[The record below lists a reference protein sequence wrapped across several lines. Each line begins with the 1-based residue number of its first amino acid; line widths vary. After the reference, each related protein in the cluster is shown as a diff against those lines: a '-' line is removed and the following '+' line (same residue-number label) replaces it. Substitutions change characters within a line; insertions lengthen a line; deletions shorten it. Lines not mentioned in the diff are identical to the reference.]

1 VIASRSCERFVYLC
15 PFINYQK
22 IRQLKVLVTGGAGF
36 IGSNICEKLLTR
48 TDIEL
53 VRVIDNLSTGFLSN
67 IQPFLKDSHF
77 EFIDGDIREYETC
90 QSAMKDIDVVL
101 HQAALGS
108 VPRSIQNPV
117 TSNDFNVNGT
127 LNIFFAAK
135 EEKVRKVVFASSSST
150 YGNNKD
156 LPKREELIGEPLSPY
171 AITKLVGEMY
181 AKVFSNLYDFR
192 FIGFR
197 YFNVF
202 GPNQSPTGP
211 YAAVIPLFFKEM
223 LAGRSPIINGN
234 GEQSRDFTYVENV
247 VDANIGA
254 IFNEDPNAWNQIYNV
269 ACGGK
274 TSLNELF
281 RHIAELTGFTGKP
294 VHGPDRKGDIRDSL
308 ADISKAV
315 SLLNY
320 HPRFTL
326 AEGLRKT
333 HKWYEQN
340 AVAQGTV

>member
-1 VIASRSCERFVYLC
+1 M
-15 PFINYQK
+15 
-22 IRQLKVLVTGGAGF
+22 KVLITGGAGF

-48 TDIEL
+48 DDIEL
-53 VRVIDNLSTGFLSN
+53 VRVVDNLSTGSLSN
-67 IQPFLKDSHF
+67 IQPFLKNSDF
-77 EFIDGDIREYETC
+77 EFIEGDIREFEIC
-90 QSAMKDIDVVL
+90 QASTKDIDVLL

-108 VPRSIQNPV
+108 VPRSIQNPLA
-117 TSNDFNVNGT
+117 SNDFNVTGT
-127 LNIFFAAK
+127 LNMFFAAK
-135 EEKVRKVVFASSSST
+135 ENKVRKVVFASSSST
-150 YGNNKD
+150 YGSNQD
-156 LPKREELIGEPLSPY
+156 LPKKEESIGEPLSPY
-171 AITKLVGEMY
+171 AVTKLVGELY

-202 GPNQSPTGP
+202 GPNQSPAGP

-247 VDANIGA
+247 VDANIGTL
-254 IFNEDPNAWNQIYNV
+254 FNDDPQAWNQIYNI
-269 ACGGK
+269 AFGGK
-274 TSLNELF
+274 TSLNELY
-281 RHIAELTGFTGKP
+281 RQIAELTGFTGAP
-294 VHGPDRKGDIRDSL
+294 VHGPERKGDIRDSL

-320 HPRFTL
+320 HPRFSL

-333 HKWYEQN
+333 YKWYKQN